1 MLKPPFL
8 QCNQRYVSLWK
19 PRNAGRDLRVLQA
32 ARTARAYLES
42 SAHLMVVVH
51 RRSTRSMVTRRPI
64 AILLVTMLSQAA
76 GFAPVARPVVACASR
91 ALRVSM
97 VVPEAASEVVPL
109 VFEPRMDP
117 SQLGITLGAIA
128 VPFGYWWYITVPEAR
143 LKLAKDKRRADG
155 DERQYLDELQRDLQ
169 REPDARP
176 VERWFFS
183 KWLRQAKPLA
193 PEPEQAS
200 ERTATAPA
208 PAEPPPEAV
217 ARSDAAP
224 RREPSLGELLRPASL
239 KGNATPKFWSGD
251 NPIVVVTG
259 TLISLGVASS
269 LVRNG
274 GNGQLLLDASVVG
287 AGLVFGLSRF
297 QFK

>member
-1 MLKPPFL
+1 MG
-8 QCNQRYVSLWK
+8 
-19 PRNAGRDLRVLQA
+19 A
-32 ARTARAYLES
+32 
-42 SAHLMVVVH
+42 
-51 RRSTRSMVTRRPI
+51 TRRPT

-76 GFAPVARPVVACASR
+76 GFAPVARPVARASR
-91 ALRVSM
+91 ALRASM
-97 VVPEAASEVVPL
+97 VVPEAASDVAPL

-200 ERTATAPA
+200 ERTATAAA
-208 PAEPPPEAV
+208 PAEPPPEAA

>member
-1 MLKPPFL
+1 MRVILVAAML
-8 QCNQRYVSLWK
+8 
-19 PRNAGRDLRVLQA
+19 A
-32 ARTARAYLES
+32 
-42 SAHLMVVVH
+42 
-51 RRSTRSMVTRRPI
+51 
-64 AILLVTMLSQAA
+64 QAA
-76 GFAPVARPVVACASR
+76 GFAPAVGRPAACTSR
-91 ALRVSM
+91 ALPRM
-97 VVPEAASEVVPL
+97 VVAEVVAEVVPL
-109 VFEPRMDP
+109 VFEPRFDS

-143 LKLAKDKRRADG
+143 LKLAKDKRRTDG

-193 PEPEQAS
+193 PEREQTS
-200 ERTATAPA
+200 ERTATATA
-208 PAEPPPEAV
+208 TAEPPPEAA
-217 ARSDAAP
+217 ARDAAP

>member
-1 MLKPPFL
+1 M
-8 QCNQRYVSLWK
+8 R
-19 PRNAGRDLRVLQA
+19 
-32 ARTARAYLES
+32 
-42 SAHLMVVVH
+42 
-51 RRSTRSMVTRRPI
+51 
-64 AILLVTMLSQAA
+64 AILVATILSQAA
-76 GFAPVARPVVACASR
+76 GFVPMGRPALCTSCLCTSR
-91 ALRVSM
+91 ALPRM
-97 VVPEAASEVVPL
+97 VVSEVVSEVAPL
-109 VFEPRMDP
+109 VFEPRMDT

-143 LKLAKDKRRADG
+143 LKLAKDKRRTDG

-193 PEPEQAS
+193 PDQEQPS
-200 ERTATAPA
+200 ERTATAA
-208 PAEPPPEAV
+208 ATAEPPPEAA
-217 ARSDAAP
+217 AREAAP
-224 RREPSLGELLRPASL
+224 RRQPTIAELLRPASL

>member
-1 MLKPPFL
+1 M
-8 QCNQRYVSLWK
+8 
-19 PRNAGRDLRVLQA
+19 
-32 ARTARAYLES
+32 
-42 SAHLMVVVH
+42 
-51 RRSTRSMVTRRPI
+51 RPI
-64 AILLVTMLSQAA
+64 LIVAVMLSQAA
-76 GFAPVARPVVACASR
+76 GFAPASRPAVCTSR
-91 ALRVSM
+91 ALPRM
-97 VVPEAASEVVPL
+97 VVSEVVSVSEVVPL
-109 VFEPRMDP
+109 VFEPRMEA

-143 LKLAKDKRRADG
+143 LKLAKDKRRTDG

-193 PEPEQAS
+193 PEQEQDS
-200 ERTATAPA
+200 ERTATATTTA
-208 PAEPPPEAV
+208 TATVEPPPEAA
-217 ARSDAAP
+217 ARDAAP

-274 GNGQLLLDASVVG
+274 GNGQLRLDASVVG